1 MMGEPDILEMYDALN
16 SLLQEQE
23 RSIRKAIAD
32 LSIEDGDG
40 TNEEMEKNPY
50 YQVSVEDMGAYDQG
64 WIDALKWVIQDK
76 SQEEEEKIC
85 PDCDRVL
92 PEEYTRCWACENK
105 HGREVG

>member
-1 MMGEPDILEMYDALN
+1 MKTDILDMYDNLN

-23 RSIRKAIAD
+23 RSIRKAITD

-64 WIDALKWVIQDK
+64 WIDALKWVIRDEVDHAIR
-76 SQEEEEKIC
+76 EE
-85 PDCDRVL
+85 
-92 PEEYTRCWACENK
+92 N
-105 HGREVG
+105 